1 MALFNYD
8 LHLKAQAN
16 IAEKLSILHP
26 RAMPLKPSLSTI
38 YDESNTCIDKDS
50 ATYAQNIPH
59 NLQLPFFFTYYNSII
74 NANRTAL
81 KSSVQSLDVSR
92 AIWYWGIDP
101 THSFF
106 KDHEQ
111 IHYNIILM
119 ILAVMSGSKNEYT
132 TTEGRRFGWAFI
144 MSWVE
149 LLDNDDSFRHRDQFI
164 NIWKTGPYDLIVFSE
179 AQKQRVKYAVEALR
193 AKIAQG
199 AKQQALGKV
208 SRVVAK
214 KFSAFRG
221 VEFILRWCFVHEA
234 KRGTGQD
241 FGVDSV
247 MEVEVDDKL
256 LGRVNWNAPM
266 LKGLLIDID
275 RSMDTMQEET
285 NTFWMDAEKAVELVE
300 DEGGDAADAMA
311 QLFGGMS
318 I

>member
-1 MALFNYD
+1 MALFTYD

-16 IAEKLSILHP
+16 LVKKLSILHP
-26 RAMPLKPSLSTI
+26 QAMPLKPLLSTI
-38 YDESNTCIDKDS
+38 YNESNKYIDKDS

-59 NLQLPFFFTYYNSII
+59 NLQLPFIFTYYNNII

-81 KSSVQSLDVSR
+81 KSSVQSPDVSR

-111 IHYNIILM
+111 IRYNIILL
-119 ILAVMSGSKNEYT
+119 ILAIILTGRSEYT
-132 TTEGRRFGWAFI
+132 TTEGRQFGWAFF
-144 MSWVE
+144 MAWVE
-149 LLDNDDSFRHRDQFI
+149 LLENDDIFTNRDEFI
-164 NIWKTGPYDLIVFSE
+164 DMWKTGPYDLIVFSE
-179 AQKQRVKYAVEALR
+179 AQKQRVKDAIEALK
-193 AKIAQG
+193 AKVAQG

-208 SRVVAK
+208 SGVAAK
-214 KFSAFRG
+214 RSSAFRG
-221 VEFILRWCFVHEA
+221 AEFMLEWFFVLEEPGMA
-234 KRGTGQD
+234 QD
-241 FGVDSV
+241 FAADEV
-247 MEVEVDDKL
+247 MEVEVDDEL

-285 NTFWMDAEKAVELVE
+285 NTFWMGAEKAVELVE
-300 DEGGDAADAMA
+300 DKGGDAADAMT